1 MLEQWIQWEPVK
13 NLSNKYYIESISD
26 NYKEFKIIFCN
37 QKNSEEKLSMIFQ
50 GSIGSYKWTDET
62 FRLKTLSYLDE
73 HYPEDFYSE
82 WTFFK
87 VIHSSYLKILSEES
101 CGISDSRI
109 LIHFSFIEHNAIF
122 DIIASSEPTI
132 KIYQQNNTIAQ

>member
-1 MLEQWIQWEPVK
+1 MQEQWVQWKPIK
-13 NLSNKYYIESISD
+13 NLPNKYYIESISD

-37 QKNSEEKLSMIFQ
+37 EKNSEEKLSMIFQ

-73 HYPEDFYSE
+73 HYPEDFYSK

-87 VIHSSYLKILSEES
+87 VIHSPYLKMLSEES

-109 LIHFSFIEHNAIF
+109 FIHFSFIEHNAIF
-122 DIIASSEPTI
+122 DIIASSEPI
-132 KIYQQNNTIAQ
+132 IEI

>member
-1 MLEQWIQWEPVK
+1 MKEQWIQWKPIK
-13 NLSNKYYIESISD
+13 NLSNRYYIESISD

-37 QKNSEEKLSMIFQ
+37 EKNIEEKLSMIFQ

-73 HYPEDFYSE
+73 HYSENFYSE

-87 VIHSSYLKILSEES
+87 ITHSSYLKMLSEES
-101 CGISDSRI
+101 CGISDSRAF
-109 LIHFSFIEHNAIF
+109 IHFSFIEHNAIF
-122 DIIASSEPTI
+122 DVITSSEPI
-132 KIYQQNNTIAQ
+132 IEILLKEKHD